1 MKRLEAPYTIEF
13 MMRQLPRSL
22 RRPGLLTLLSREG
35 GLRRGQNHPRH
46 YKWNSLGF
54 KRGMENIY
62 LNTSIFP
69 FSSIPFQWSNSKLKY
84 EQGIG

>member
-62 LNTSIFP
+62 LNTSI
-69 FSSIPFQWSNSKLKY
+69 
-84 EQGIG
+84 